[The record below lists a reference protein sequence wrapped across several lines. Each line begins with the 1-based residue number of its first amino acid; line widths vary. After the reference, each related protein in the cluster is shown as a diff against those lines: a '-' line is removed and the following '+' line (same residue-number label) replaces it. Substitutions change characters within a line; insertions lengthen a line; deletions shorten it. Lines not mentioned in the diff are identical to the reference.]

1 MHPRLFFEACDG
13 IFLNYTWNIECL
25 TRSLTKAKN
34 RPLDVYVGIDV
45 FGRNCYGG
53 GGFNTN
59 AALSV
64 VRQYGLSAAIFAPC
78 WVYECHDIGIFPSKN
93 TEFWLLL
100 LPYLSVK
107 GLKRL
112 PIETS
117 FCPGFGKTKFKCGK
131 VRFCRLIIFFF
142 ISNDFTVIVFK

>member
-1 MHPRLFFEACDG
+1 LHPRLFFEACDG

-25 TRSLTKAKN
+25 TRSLTEAKN

-64 VRQYGLSAAIFAPC
+64 VRQYGLSAAIFAPG
-78 WVYECHDIGIFPSKN
+78 WVYECHDIGIFPSIN

-107 GLKRL
+107 GLNRL

-117 FCPGFGKTKFKCGK
+117 FCPGFGKAKFRCGK
-131 VRFCRLIIFFF
+131 VRICCFIFF
-142 ISNDFTVIVFK
+142 